1 MPDKITLNKT
11 LSGGGEGTSG
21 GGDVGVTH
29 IPAPQSGLIISSQRF
44 EAMNETTR
52 LELIIVN
59 DQSELSIYNAYSLF
73 SNIVFLQCLTLMY
86 SPEVYMILNYTNE
99 YKD

>member
-52 LELIIVN
+52 L
-59 DQSELSIYNAYSLF
+59 
-73 SNIVFLQCLTLMY
+73 
-86 SPEVYMILNYTNE
+86 
-99 YKD
+99 